1 MKMIWT
7 YALTIAGALAVTPVV
22 HTAALAQDDVE
33 AERARIA
40 EAAQQPVDTSR
51 FEAEGPYRIGLSAG
65 YLDNSW
71 ILFASKYVEHEAA
84 ESNPDGELI
93 ITDAGWNPAK
103 QAADI
108 EDLISRDVDLILFWP
123 VDEAAMLPALQKAAE
138 AGIPTVNVGYNF
150 MIDPAVTA
158 NAYVDQ
164 WDQSVQVAERLC
176 QSLDGTGRIFAML
189 PIAGSSAAVTQLA
202 ALESVL
208 ESDACGDIELASV
221 EYGDWNRAKAK
232 QLTENL
238 LQRFARIDG
247 VFSPAGQMS
256 MGVVEAFDEA
266 GRLDEVTMSP
276 GDEYNGWLKMVAE
289 NGEWGSVTSGL
300 EVGSA
305 AVRHGLA
312 ILRGEDVQN
321 AVVVGTQDLTP
332 EEAAEMY
339 QPERPDDWWPTDLP
353 EEFLPQ

>member
-1 MKMIWT
+1 MTMIWT

-33 AERARIA
+33 AQRARIA
-40 EAAQQPVDTSR
+40 EAAEQPVDTSG
-51 FEAEGPYRIGLSAG
+51 FETEGPYRIGLSAG

-71 ILFASKYVEHEAA
+71 ILFASKHVEYEAA

-202 ALESVL
+202 ALENVL

-276 GDEYNGWLKMVAE
+276 ADEYNGWLKMVAE

-312 ILRGEDVQN
+312 ILEGEDVQN
-321 AVVVGTQDLTP
+321 AVVVGTRDLTP
-332 EEAAEMY
+332 DEAAEMY

>member
-1 MKMIWT
+1 MNWRHAI
-7 YALTIAGALAVTPVV
+7 PV
-22 HTAALAQDDVE
+22 AALAAMPFLTAPALAGDDIE
-33 AERARIA
+33 AQRAAIA
-40 EAAQQPVDTSR
+40 AAAAQPIDTAA
-51 FEAEGPYRIGLSAG
+51 FAKEGPYRIGLSAG
-65 YLDNSW
+65 YLNNSW
-71 ILFASKYVEHEAA
+71 ILFASKYVEHEA
-84 ESNPDGELI
+84 SVGNPGGELI

-103 QAADI
+103 QVADV

-123 VDEAAMLPALQKAAE
+123 VDEASMLPALQSAAA

-150 MIDPAVTA
+150 MIDPAVTG

-164 WDQSVQVAERLC
+164 WVASVQVAEGLC
-176 QSLDGTGRIFAML
+176 ESLGGEGTIFAML

-208 ESDACGDIELASV
+208 ATDECGGMELVSV

-238 LQRFARIDG
+238 LQRFSQIDG

-276 GDEYNGWLKMVAE
+276 GDEYNGWLKLVAE
-289 NGEWGSVTSGL
+289 SGAWGSVTSGL
-300 EVGSA
+300 EVGRA

-312 ILRGEDVQN
+312 ILRGEDVAN
-321 AVVVGTQDLTP
+321 AAIVGTRHLDST
-332 EEAAEMY
+332 ESTAMY
-339 QPERPDDWWPTDLP
+339 QPDRPDDWWPSDLP
-353 EEFLPQ
+353 AEFLPQ

>member
-1 MKMIWT
+1 MKMNWT
-7 YALTIAGALAVTPVV
+7 YAWTIAGALAVTPVV
-22 HTAALAQDDVE
+22 HTAALGQDDM
-33 AERARIA
+33 AAQRARIA
-40 EAAQQPVDTSR
+40 EAAAQPVDTAK
-51 FEAEGPYRIGLSAG
+51 FETEGPYRIGLSAG

-71 ILFASKYVEHEAA
+71 ILFASRHVEYQAA
-84 ESNPDGELI
+84 ESNPDGDLI

-108 EDLISRDVDLILFWP
+108 EDLISREVDLILFWP

-164 WDQSVQVAERLC
+164 WEQSVQVAERLC
-176 QSLDGTGRIFAML
+176 QSLEGTGRIFAML

-202 ALESVL
+202 ALENVL
-208 ESDACGDIELASV
+208 ESDACSDIELASV

-232 QLTENL
+232 QLSENL
-238 LQRFARIDG
+238 LQRFPQIDG

-289 NGEWGSVTSGL
+289 NGKWGSVTSGL
-300 EVGSA
+300 EVGSE

-321 AVVVGTQDLTP
+321 AVVVGTRYLTP
-332 EEAAEMY
+332 DEAAEMY
-339 QPERPDDWWPTDLP
+339 QPERPDDWWPSDLP